1 MTSCHNIPQLALVFI
16 IGIARNADQLDAV
29 GIAQRAAKIPA
40 VLPNQRFCRV
50 RFFDMQSA
58 PRLLA
63 DLFAVQPGRHDPLA
77 GALVQIVHL
86 FLRLGKGKADLL
98 GGQVRRVAVQ
108 RFHNAGDKTV
118 GRCAAG
124 GGGCTDLPL
133 QGLFVGVGVDVRL
146 LQKTKRHA
154 ATVQFFIQG
163 APLVG
168 TAAHAGNTVKH
179 NGIPRLYTVQQLV
192 QFPPSLAGRSGI
204 DLTDDMRRW
213 VGGGNVAHLALDIL
227 ARRGNTAIAIDLH
240 NGSTSDVRLI

>member
-98 GGQVRRVAVQ
+98 GGQVLVAV
-108 RFHNAGDKTV
+108 
-118 GRCAAG
+118 
-124 GGGCTDLPL
+124 L
-133 QGLFVGVGVDVRL
+133 
-146 LQKTKRHA
+146 
-154 ATVQFFIQG
+154 
-163 APLVG
+163 
-168 TAAHAGNTVKH
+168 
-179 NGIPRLYTVQQLV
+179 
-192 QFPPSLAGRSGI
+192 S
-204 DLTDDMRRW
+204 
-213 VGGGNVAHLALDIL
+213 
-227 ARRGNTAIAIDLH
+227 
-240 NGSTSDVRLI
+240 